1 MGRGP
6 LKAVLVLG
14 LVGLLA
20 FFFIRLRGQPTAPS
34 AGVGREGGGPV
45 AVVTSLVAQE
55 DVPTYLQGVGTVQAY
70 QTVTVRS
77 RVDGQLLR
85 IAFHEGED
93 VKAGDLLALIDARP
107 FEAALAQAEAKTAQD
122 EAALTNARKDLARY
136 QILVDKKL
144 QQPQTLDTQQATVR
158 QFEAAVRGDK
168 ASADSARVQLS
179 YTRIVAPISGRTGI
193 RGVDTGNIIHSTD
206 ASGIVMLVQLEP
218 IAVLFTVP
226 EKNVEAV
233 NAQQK
238 REPLALVAQSADGQ
252 TVLDEGKLLLVDNQI
267 DTTTGTAKLKAIL
280 PNAARKLWPGQFV
293 NVRMLLTTQ
302 KDATVIPSASV
313 QRGPQGTFVYVV
325 GLNQTAQ
332 MRPVTLGQIQFGKA
346 VVESGLLPGERVVV
360 DGQYKLQPGSHVV
373 TSPKGTERG
382 PAGALHGRS
391 SVAGER
397 P

>member
-1 MGRGP
+1 M
-6 LKAVLVLG
+6 
-14 LVGLLA
+14 
-20 FFFIRLRGQPTAPS
+20 
-34 AGVGREGGGPV
+34 